1 MGAKIYTCK
10 NCGFIFT
17 RVGECEQCPDCG
29 KYTVRTANEEEIQE
43 FEYRKNHPEDGDWDS
58 PPIVGGNAVGPSV

>member
-29 KYTVRTANEEEIQE
+29 KHTVRTANEEEIRE
-43 FEYRKNHPEDGDWDS
+43 FEYRKNHPEDDMETPFGFGDDANDFG
-58 PPIVGGNAVGPSV
+58 V

>member
-29 KYTVRTANEEEIQE
+29 KHTVRTANEEEIRE
-43 FEYRKNHPEDGDWDS
+43 FEYRKNHPEDDMAAPAGFGDDANGFG
-58 PPIVGGNAVGPSV
+58 V